1 MPPEADTQLVPVPVR
16 VVLPADPLLGTEP
29 QEVVARLRK
38 RRQTETGWVYL
49 IGLPSYR
56 DLEVAPAAPGR
67 VLGAPSGR
75 TSGEVGRRGDE
86 EHRSRLRC
94 PWAASMS
101 LEDPLRRDHH
111 SAR

>member
-16 VVLPADPLLGTEP
+16 VELPADPLLGTEP

-38 RRQTETGWVYL
+38 RWQTETGWVYL

-56 DLEVAPAAPGR
+56 NLEIAPAAPG
-67 VLGAPSGR
+67 GAWGAAGPHFG
-75 TSGEVGRRGDE
+75 GVGRRGDE